1 MAPTNQIF
9 ISFALKDINFRDLLV
24 EQLSNKE
31 TLYSFVDMPVKQ
43 SWETVWKEDC
53 RSKIKKCD
61 GVIALITKNIIRADG
76 QLWELNCAYDD
87 RVPVLLLYGESEK
100 LPKKLPP
107 PVSDREVLLWTWPN
121 IETFLNRL

>member
-100 LPKKLPP
+100 LPKNSL
-107 PVSDREVLLWTWPN
+107 
-121 IETFLNRL
+121 RL